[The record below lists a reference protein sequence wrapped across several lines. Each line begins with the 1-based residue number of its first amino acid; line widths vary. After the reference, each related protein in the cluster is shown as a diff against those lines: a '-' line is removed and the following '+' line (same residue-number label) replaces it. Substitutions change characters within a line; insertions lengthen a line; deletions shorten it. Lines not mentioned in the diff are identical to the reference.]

1 MLKFLELQCLVDDQ
15 VRFLKLSMFIN
26 ASLQQ
31 ILFDEVDRGN
41 ILLDTIHI
49 IFKKKCMNDLT
60 NDLQLHLQRINT
72 VQKKM
77 TGHCIKRVG
86 FLLQAKKTFGPQEKP

>member
-1 MLKFLELQCLVDDQ
+1 
-15 VRFLKLSMFIN
+15 
-26 ASLQQ
+26 
-31 ILFDEVDRGN
+31 
-41 ILLDTIHI
+41 
-49 IFKKKCMNDLT
+49 MNDLT